1 MLHFV
6 TSYMNQNRKGKQTL
20 KSAQYRL
27 EIMFKYA
34 GTHLFTWVEWGT
46 VRVKCRLNLW
56 RNKEF
61 TFSEDVYSPSR
72 SLHPTQSSLPFCTD
86 FQFYRDA
93 IRMLNVQIKIQEN
106 RMWTVWWLP
115 CAHSTT
121 WYWNTD
127 TCSWGHFTDY
137 TFPHEINEAVYICMQ
152 AYYTPVF
159 LLSGKEIAQEI

>member
-1 MLHFV
+1 MLPFL

-20 KSAQYRL
+20 KSVQYGL
-27 EIMFKYA
+27 EIIFKFA
-34 GTHLFTWVEWGT
+34 STHLFTWVEWGT
-46 VRVKCRLNLW
+46 VRVKCLSQSME
-56 RNKEF
+56 KQGIHF
-61 TFSEDVYSPSR
+61 FSEDIYSPS
-72 SLHPTQSSLPFCTD
+72 TQSSLPFCTD

-93 IRMLNVQIKIQEN
+93 IRMLNDQIKIQEN

-127 TCSWGHFTDY
+127 SWGHFTDY